1 MSSVKFR
8 ALSVGLTSLLA
19 VAVAG
24 SAAAAGAAT
33 AEAAA
38 AGSNYPTPLPA
49 ETIPNVRTLPAR
61 YPNTWAFLN
70 FSSDRIEL
78 RNVGG
83 DGREIEGDLQARDSA
98 MLLIASTRPELYVAD
113 TVWSRFTRGVR
124 TDYITVY
131 DTKTLAPT
139 AEIVLPTKRGLITAM
154 EGMFAFT
161 DHERMALVFNFTP
174 ASSVTVVDLVKRK
187 VLGEVEIPGCS
198 LVYPTVARGF
208 STLCASGTLL
218 TVLLGEDGKVTARS
232 ESKAFNVIDTDPL
245 FTWSA
250 QLGPVRYFPTML
262 GHVQPIEAQGD
273 TVTVLPQWSLVSAD
287 DAAAHWRP
295 SGWQP
300 IAGDGAGSLYVL
312 MQSDA
317 REGSYKDPGSEIWVF
332 DATTKTRTKRLRL
345 ARPGSSIALTHSAEP
360 LLLVQG
366 GERLDVY
373 DSQTGS
379 LLRSLNMT
387 GFRTRMTIQPVP
399 GE

>member
-8 ALSVGLTSLLA
+8 APSIGLIALLAGA
-19 VAVAG
+19 VAVPIT
-24 SAAAAGAAT
+24 AAAGAA
-33 AEAAA
+33 E
-38 AGSNYPTPLPA
+38 AGSYPTPLPA
-49 ETIPNVRTLPAR
+49 ETIPSVRSLLAT

-83 DGREIEGDLQARDSA
+83 DGREIEGDLQARDSS
-98 MLLIASTRPELYVAD
+98 MLLISSTRPELYVAD

-131 DTKTLAPT
+131 DTKTLAPIGD
-139 AEIVLPTKRGLITAM
+139 IVLPTKRGLITAM

-174 ASSVTVVDLVKRK
+174 ASSVTIVDLVKRK

-198 LVYPTVARGF
+198 LVYPTVPRGF

-218 TVLLGEDGKVTARS
+218 TVLLGADGKVTGRS
-232 ESKAFNVIDTDPL
+232 ESQAFNVIDTDPL
-245 FTWSA
+245 FTWST
-250 QLGPVRYFPTML
+250 QLGDVRYFPTML
-262 GHVQPIEAQGD
+262 GHVQPIESQGD
-273 TVTVLPQWSLVSAD
+273 TVTVLPQWSLVSAEEQ
-287 DAAAHWRP
+287 AAHWRP

-300 IAGDGAGSLYVL
+300 IAGDGADSLYVL
-312 MQSDA
+312 MQADA
-317 REGSYKDPGSEIWVF
+317 REGSYKDPGTEVWVF
-332 DATTKTRTKRLRL
+332 DAKAKSRTRRLRL